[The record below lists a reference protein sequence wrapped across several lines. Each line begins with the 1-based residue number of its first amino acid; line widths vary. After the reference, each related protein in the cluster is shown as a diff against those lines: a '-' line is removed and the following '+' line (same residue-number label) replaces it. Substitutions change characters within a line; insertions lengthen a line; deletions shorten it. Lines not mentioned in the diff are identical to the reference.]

1 MQKTLFQKTKL
12 AHMWS
17 FLTISILPVLSCIA
31 LLCTNNLS
39 AYRSQQDTSVMNG
52 IHHFTNNYMI
62 YTEIMNACTEHL
74 DNRVE
79 NGISKAEIPAQLS
92 SYEMNYPQVSAI
104 FYFEKTSNR
113 IFTSRGE
120 ISYSDY
126 ERQMQTEY
134 GINLTEM
141 AFYSKL
147 CQTPIDNTL
156 VSGKPVD
163 GENNRYLFYLR
174 VLPRLDS
181 APKSV
186 MVFMLPLHT
195 LIESLDEY
203 VPAGYSVYGYS
214 DRYLNYLIRKGDG
227 CLTAQL
233 QNRLDTLQSDNL
245 THETINGNKYVLLRV
260 KSAEDGMYH
269 MIAYRENVLYQGAYQ
284 IIART
289 FFPVLLILLL
299 TAAIAF
305 AMHRYFYKGVEQI
318 LALPFPAENAIQ
330 FKDPYAY
337 IETNTKQVLNQ
348 NRRLVLDIR
357 HYNTMQLLQGM
368 LHGSLEDIQ
377 LITSTF
383 EPESIKSIMP
393 RSLFTAAY
401 ARGAKLPGMLR
412 DSYFSVDMP
421 QLECAF
427 YIISVCGGTAA
438 AILINHE
445 PMNTDMLMNNCAY
458 FLKMEGIEYEAFG
471 MGLAQD
477 KPDMIQMSL
486 MQAQVASQTNEGVR
500 LYAPGAQLEGLMPI
514 AEQRK
519 VCQSILAGD
528 ADSAVSAFDALMEK
542 LQNIAL
548 VSCVSHEWYVFM
560 LESILVTLREGLKA
574 DIVAERGVDSML
586 HLFVGNRDD
595 QFREF
600 IRHLAEQVRNDRE
613 KKSIAQQNMIVA
625 YISQHFLEPDL
636 SPARVGAAFNLT
648 ESTVVSALRSTG
660 MTFAKYIAYLKMEYV
675 CAELRQTN
683 RPIGEIIA
691 EVGYMDVSNFTRKFR
706 LKFGCTPSAY
716 REKTCGNKEA
726 LPEDAFSLPLH
737 DKSGQKNNS
746 MGCSPSD

>member
-1 MQKTLFQKTKL
+1 MQKTLFQTTRL
-12 AHMWS
+12 AHMCS
-17 FLTISILPVLSCIA
+17 FLTIGILPVLTCIA
-31 LLCTNNLS
+31 LLCVNNFS
-39 AYRSQQDTSVMNG
+39 AYKNQQDTAVMNG
-52 IHHFTNNYMI
+52 MHQFTNNYMI
-62 YTEIMNACTEHL
+62 YTEIMNACTEHFV
-74 DNRVE
+74 NRVE

-92 SYEMNYPQVSAI
+92 SYEMNYPQIPGI

-120 ISYSDY
+120 INYSDY
-126 ERQMQTEY
+126 EHQMQSEY

-141 AFYSKL
+141 AFYSTI
-147 CQTPIDNTL
+147 CQTPIDTTL
-156 VSGKPVD
+156 VSGKSVD
-163 GENNRYLFYLR
+163 DDNNRYLFYVR
-174 VLPRLDS
+174 VLPRFDP
-181 APKSV
+181 APKCV
-186 MVFMLPLHT
+186 MVFMLPIHT
-195 LIESLDEY
+195 LVKCLDEY
-203 VPAGYSVYGYS
+203 VPTGYSVYSYS
-214 DRYLNYLIRKGDG
+214 DRYLKYIIRKENGH
-227 CLTAQL
+227 LTDRL
-233 QNRLDTLQSDNL
+233 QNRLDMLQSENL
-245 THETINGNKYVLLRV
+245 CHEIIDGDKYVLLRV
-260 KSAEDGMYH
+260 KSADDGMYH
-269 MIAYRENVLYQGAYQ
+269 MIAYPEKMLYRGAYQ
-284 IIART
+284 SIAQN
-289 FFPVLLILLL
+289 FQPVLFILFI

-305 AMHRYFYKGVEQI
+305 ALHRYFYKGIEQI

-348 NRRLVLDIR
+348 NRRLVSDIR

-368 LHGSLEDIQ
+368 FHGSLEDIQ
-377 LITSTF
+377 LITSAL

-401 ARGAKLPGMLR
+401 ARGANLPETFR
-412 DSYFSVDMP
+412 DSYFSMDMP

-445 PMNTDMLMNNCAY
+445 PMDTDMLMRNCAY
-458 FLKMEGIEYEAFG
+458 FLKLEGVEYEAFG

-477 KPDMIQMSL
+477 EPDMIQMSL
-486 MQAQVASQTNEGVR
+486 MQAQVASQTDAGMQ
-500 LYAPGAQLEGLMPI
+500 LYAPGAQLENLMPI

-519 VCQSILAGD
+519 ICQSILAGD
-528 ADSAVSAFDALMEK
+528 ADSAISAFDALMKK

-574 DIVAERGVDSML
+574 DIAAEWGVDSML
-586 HLFVGNRDD
+586 HLFVGKRDD

-613 KKSIAQQNMIVA
+613 KKSIAQQNTIVA

-648 ESTVVSALRSTG
+648 ESAVVTALRSTG
-660 MTFAKYIAYLKMEYV
+660 MTFAKYITYLKMEYV
-675 CAELRQTN
+675 CSELRRTN

-691 EVGYMDVSNFTRKFR
+691 EAGYMDVSNFTRKFR

-716 REKTCGNKEA
+716 REKACRDKA
-726 LPEDAFSLPLH
+726 FVPEDASFLPLTG
-737 DKSGQKNNS
+737 KAGQYEA
-746 MGCSPSD
+746 